1 MAVLQNPPRMKIA
14 MIMEFYSFLDEWN
27 RVLGFKTPP
36 HHRKIMEFLVG
47 VMDNSPRR
55 GLLMAF
61 RHSGKSTVVGIFAA
75 CVLYLYPKTRILI
88 LSAETS
94 LSGRMVT
101 HIRHILENHPWCTD
115 MIPAV
120 KKEWAAGR
128 ITINRPVGI
137 REPSVICQGVHGNIT
152 GMRADLII
160 CDDVE
165 VPNTANTAQK
175 RAALREKLRELDF
188 ILAPTGTMI
197 YIGTPHA
204 SDTIYCVDDD
214 IVSD

>member
-1 MAVLQNPPRMKIA
+1 MGLTTPR
-14 MIMEFYSFLDEWN
+14 
-27 RVLGFKTPP
+27 
-36 HHRKIMEFLVG
+36 HHREIMAFLVD
-47 VMDNSPRR
+47 VLNDAPRR

-75 CVLYLYPKTRILI
+75 CLLLRRPETRILI
-88 LSAETS
+88 LSAE
-94 LSGRMVT
+94 SGLASRMVA
-101 HIRHILENHPWCTD
+101 HIRHILENHPMCTD
-115 MIPAV
+115 LIPQSR
-120 KKEWAAGR
+120 KEWSSGR
-128 ITINRPVGI
+128 ITINRPIGI

-175 RAALREKLRELDF
+175 RAALRERLRELDF
-188 ILAPTGTMI
+188 ILSPNGTMI

-204 SDTIYCVDDD
+204 VDTIYRIESDDLD
-214 IVSD
+214 

>member
-1 MAVLQNPPRMKIA
+1 MKCV
-14 MIMEFYSFLDEWN
+14 MITEFYNFLDKWN
-27 RVLGFKTPP
+27 DLLGFETPA
-36 HHRKIMEFLVG
+36 HHRQIMRFLF
-47 VMDNSPRR
+47 DIWTCEPKR

-75 CVLYLYPKTRILI
+75 CVLYHRPETRILI

-94 LSGRMVT
+94 LASRMVS
-101 HIRHILENHPWCTD
+101 HIKHILENHPWCTD
-115 MIPAV
+115 MIPAN
-120 KKEWAAGR
+120 KKEWASGR

-165 VPNTANTAQK
+165 VPNTSNTSTK
-175 RAALREKLRELDF
+175 RENLRERLRELDF
-188 ILAPTGTMI
+188 ILSPSGTMI
-197 YIGTPHA
+197 YIGTPHTH
-204 SDTIYCVDDD
+204 DTIYNNGE
-214 IVSD
+214 S